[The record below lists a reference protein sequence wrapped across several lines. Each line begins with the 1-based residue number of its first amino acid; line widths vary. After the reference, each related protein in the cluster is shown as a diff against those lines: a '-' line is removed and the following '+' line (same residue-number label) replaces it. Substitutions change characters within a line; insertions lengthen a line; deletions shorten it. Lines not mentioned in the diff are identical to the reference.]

1 MVSND
6 FTFAQKLFGVRT
18 ESLPGVPLASIP
30 ALGFILCDF
39 CGSVAILAQAIAD
52 KTGHHYS
59 PRPEDFRVMNL
70 LLGGGPAFRWD
81 LDASEELIAKLERLR
96 FRSHMS

>member
-52 KTGHHYS
+52 SIGHHSS
-59 PRPEDFRVMNL
+59 PRPEDFR
-70 LLGGGPAFRWD
+70 A
-81 LDASEELIAKLERLR
+81 
-96 FRSHMS
+96 MSLPVWGAQLSD